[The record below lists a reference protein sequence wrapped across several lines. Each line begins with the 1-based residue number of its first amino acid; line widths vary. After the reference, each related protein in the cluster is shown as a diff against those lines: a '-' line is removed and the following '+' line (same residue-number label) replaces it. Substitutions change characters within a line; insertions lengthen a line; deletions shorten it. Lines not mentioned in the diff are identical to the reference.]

1 MDRLSSFLRRVHAW
15 GVQHPKWYYIYPPS
29 AWAVFI
35 YVVSIIRV
43 PEHQVIQPLFAIPGY
58 DKWAHFGIY
67 ALLSLLILR
76 GWQRE
81 KMPPLDLHALVFA
94 LCVVFGGMIEVQQ
107 SLTPYR
113 SFELMDLAADALGAL
128 TGQVVWHLLMRRWGK
143 RTRLYPGLFRPE
155 FKDHPSERKR
165 RKA

>member
-1 MDRLSSFLRRVHAW
+1 MSSDTSLPRRLHAW

-35 YVVSIIRV
+35 YVISIVRV
-43 PEHQVIQPLFAIPGY
+43 PDHQAIQPLFHIPGY
-58 DKWAHFGIY
+58 DKLAHLIIY
-67 ALLSLLILR
+67 AVLSLLILR

-81 KMPPLDLHALVFA
+81 KMPPLDLHLIVFG
-94 LCVVFGGMIEVQQ
+94 LCVVFGGMIEIHQ

-128 TGQVVWHLLMRRWGK
+128 VGQVSWHLLMLRWGK
-143 RTRLYPGLFRPE
+143 RTRLYPGLLRPD
-155 FKDHPSERKR
+155 FKDHPSNRKR
-165 RKA
+165 RRA